1 MNDGKLQYPAF
12 DEKTNKV
19 VCQICGKGFL
29 VISPRHLGKHNISY
43 TDYTKRY
50 PTAPLSSKE
59 FSAKTKYGKVKDLFT
74 PTEIK
79 PDDDLGEV
87 IVHEQPT
94 IEEDIAID
102 QMLKEKAHKDPIR
115 QLKAQVLDTLRMYLT
130 NIRQDFLI
138 TEYGSRSGNLKYQ
151 FITDFADP
159 ILRVVVQFPNTFWH
173 NKEVNVDPMKNDK
186 LESDGWRVLIVKSK
200 NPSRKNI
207 HEVVDQI

>member
-1 MNDGKLQYPAF
+1 MNDTKLQYPAF

-19 VCQICGKGFL
+19 ICQICGKGFL

-59 FSAKTKYGKVKDLFT
+59 FSAKSKYGKVKDLFA
-74 PTEIK
+74 PIK
-79 PDDDLGEV
+79 SKSEDDLEEV
-87 IVHEQPT
+87 VVHEQPT

-102 QMLKEKAHKDPIR
+102 KMLKEKAHADPVR
-115 QLKAQVLDTLRMYLT
+115 QSKAQVLDTLRMYLT

-138 TEYGSRSGNLKYQ
+138 TEYGSRSGRLKYQ

-159 ILRVVVQFPNTFWH
+159 ILRVVVQCPNTFWH
-173 NKEVNVDPMKNDK
+173 NREINIDPMKNEK

-200 NPSRKNI
+200 APTRQDI
-207 HEVVDQI
+207 QEVVDQI